1 MSANDTKSPGTVA
14 AEPRAG
20 AQLERAV
27 TRAHMVRLL
36 TDIVVLPAAR
46 ISNNERSVA
55 GDILI
60 QVLAGLEEQ
69 TRVEVARRVGRV
81 AEAPMALIRLL
92 LLDEP
97 PVAQEVLKGGT
108 PLPQALLIETARF
121 AQKPQRELI
130 ARRHDLSTPIA
141 DALLEFN
148 EPDIARILMRRED
161 LVLSPAATDILV
173 ARSATD
179 PELQALLLRRRELE
193 PAHGFVM
200 FWWVDRESRRRI
212 LQRFSL
218 NRTTI
223 QDSLQDLYPEV
234 FTDETPDPIV
244 KEVLIF
250 LDRRH
255 RARGANGEIVGMD
268 VVRKTLSYARRHPEP
283 DVVHA
288 VGLVAGVGRE
298 LAGRILRDP
307 GGEPFAVMCKA
318 VGLSRDDFYAIV
330 ARDDSAPK
338 DRWLET
344 FDSISRDFSRAALR
358 YWDWRGNP
366 RILRLT
372 HLLAEGVGV

>member
-1 MSANDTKSPGTVA
+1 
-14 AEPRAG
+14 
-20 AQLERAV
+20 
-27 TRAHMVRLL
+27 
-36 TDIVVLPAAR
+36 
-46 ISNNERSVA
+46 
-55 GDILI
+55 
-60 QVLAGLEEQ
+60 
-69 TRVEVARRVGRV
+69 
-81 AEAPMALIRLL
+81 
-92 LLDEP
+92 
-97 PVAQEVLKGGT
+97 
-108 PLPQALLIETARF
+108 
-121 AQKPQRELI
+121 
-130 ARRHDLSTPIA
+130 
-141 DALLEFN
+141 
-148 EPDIARILMRRED
+148 ILMRRED

-200 FWWVDRESRRRI
+200 FWWVDRECRRRI
-212 LQRFSL
+212 LQRFSM

-234 FTDETPDPIV
+234 FTDEAPDPIV

-255 RARGANGEIVGMD
+255 RPRGANGEIVGMD

-283 DVVHA
+283 EVIHA
-288 VGLVAGVGRE
+288 VGLIAGVGRE
-298 LAGRILRDP
+298 LAGRILRDA

-330 ARDDSAPK
+330 ARDDDAPK
-338 DRWLET
+338 ARWLET